1 MASIVFDRVEF
12 HYQDPFQDV
21 FAGLDLVIE
30 TSWRT
35 ALVGRNGRGKTTL
48 LRLIAGELKPT
59 GGGSQP
65 GRSAALPGEPRDP
78 SRPTLEVVRG
88 AIAPFDEWRREME
101 ELAGGFASLGG
112 DAPGANAPSAEAL
125 ARWSSSRHGSRRPA
139 AGTSTRA
146 SSASWRC
153 SASIPPCSSARSDPV
168 RRRADACADRR
179 ALSRAR
185 HLRADRRADQPPRP
199 AWA

>member
-21 FAGLDLVIE
+21 FARLDLRDRDG
-30 TSWRT
+30 WRT

-59 GGGSQP
+59 GGVL
-65 GRSAALPGEPRDP
+65 AAPVEARLFPREPRDP

-88 AIAPFDEWRREME
+88 AIAPFDDWRREMA
-101 ELAGGFASLGG
+101 ELAGGFAALGG
-112 DAPGANAPSAEAL
+112 DAPGATRRAPRPS
-125 ARWSSSRHGSRRPA
+125 RVGPSSRHGSTPPA

-153 SASIPPCSSARSDPV
+153 SASIPSVLAAPV
-168 RRRADACADRR
+168 RDPLRR
-179 ALSRAR
+179 
-185 HLRADRRADQPPRP
+185 
-199 AWA
+199 